1 MVKIYQLVEI
11 YTKSI
16 KKNKKNMHTANGNFQ
31 HNNGQLINLL

>member
-16 KKNKKNMHTANGNFQ
+16 KEKNMHIANGNFQ
-31 HNNGQLINLL
+31 HNNGQLIHLL